1 MISSTERIWL
11 SNGGRELL
19 KKKANGDYYIAPAQL
34 DVSELRE
41 LREAIEDALRDE
53 WSVEDILR
61 REG

>member
-1 MISSTERIWL
+1 MTTSTERIWL
-11 SNGGRELL
+11 SNAGSELL
-19 KKKANGDYYIAPAQL
+19 KKKANGDYYLAPARL
-34 DVSELRE
+34 DVNELRE